1 MALHL
6 VCAKLLLITRRLAEW
21 GPFGAYMRGEMV
33 MKMYEYKT
41 ASGEP
46 LRNKEKHKMAYWA
59 AKVMVV

>member
-1 MALHL
+1 
-6 VCAKLLLITRRLAEW
+6 
-21 GPFGAYMRGEMV
+21 MV